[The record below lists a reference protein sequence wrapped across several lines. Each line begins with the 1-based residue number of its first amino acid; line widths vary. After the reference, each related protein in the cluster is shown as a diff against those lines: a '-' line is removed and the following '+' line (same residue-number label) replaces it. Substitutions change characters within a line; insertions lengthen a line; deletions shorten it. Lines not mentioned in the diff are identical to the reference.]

1 MADKYWTKLGELNT
15 YSFFLIDGG
24 VRRVLDKT
32 GGWFERHKVGELV
45 ECADNEIV
53 LLMQQRAELLEALKG
68 MCALYNTD
76 EGTRSLPQYVAA
88 VQSISKA
95 EAAE

>member
-1 MADKYWTKLGELNT
+1 MNIQHVIDLLNRAELYEESSTVIEMAEQNK
-15 YSFFLIDGG
+15 
-24 VRRVLDKT
+24 
-32 GGWFERHKVGELV
+32 
-45 ECADNEIV
+45 
-53 LLMQQRAELLEALKG
+53 ELLEALKG

-95 EAAE
+95 EATE